1 MTFHVFG
8 SLTAMSKLKLNIT
21 MSIDGFVAGPNQSL
35 EDPLG
40 IGGMQLHEW
49 VLRLEAWRS
58 AHGLPGGEVDVDSEL
73 VSESTG
79 SSGAVV
85 MGRRMYSGGSGPWED
100 DPNAGGWWGD
110 EPPFHTPVFVVTH
123 HPREQRE
130 MQGGTT
136 FTFVT
141 DGIESAVQQA
151 RAAAGDQDVLVAGGG
166 SVVQQCLAAGV
177 LDEIQVHVAPV
188 LLGSGVRLFEDA
200 SPAGLEITRVV
211 DGPLATHIRYQIA
224 R

>member
-1 MTFHVFG
+1 MPKVRVDISM
-8 SLTAMSKLKLNIT
+8 SL
-21 MSIDGFVAGPNQSL
+21 DGFVAGPNQSL
-35 EDPLG
+35 DDPLG

-123 HPREQRE
+123 HPREPRE

-141 DGIESAVQQA
+141 GGIESAVQQA

>member
-1 MTFHVFG
+1 MPKVRVDISM
-8 SLTAMSKLKLNIT
+8 SL
-21 MSIDGFVAGPNQSL
+21 DGFVAGPHQSL

-85 MGRRMYSGGSGPWED
+85 MGRRMYSGGSGPWDD

-123 HPREQRE
+123 HPREPRE
-130 MQGGTT
+130 MQGGTS

-211 DGPLATHIRYQIA
+211 DGPLATHIRYQIG

>member
-1 MTFHVFG
+1 MAKVRVDISM
-8 SLTAMSKLKLNIT
+8 SL
-21 MSIDGFVAGPNQSL
+21 DGFVAGPNQSL

-40 IGGMQLHEW
+40 IGGEQLHEW
-49 VLRLEAWRS
+49 VIRLEAWRS

-85 MGRRMYSGGSGPWED
+85 MGRRMYSGGSGPWDD

-123 HPREQRE
+123 HPRELRE

-141 DGIESAVQQA
+141 DGVESAVQQA
-151 RAAAGDQDVLVAGGG
+151 RAAAGEQDVLVAGGG
-166 SVVQQCLAAGV
+166 SVVQQCLAAGL

-188 LLGSGVRLFEDA
+188 LLGGGVRLFEGA
-200 SPAGLEITRVV
+200 TPAGLELARVV
-211 DGPLATHIRYQIA
+211 DGPLATHIKYRIA

>member
-1 MTFHVFG
+1 VTMPKVRVDISM
-8 SLTAMSKLKLNIT
+8 SL
-21 MSIDGFVAGPNQSL
+21 DGFVAGPNQSL

-49 VLRLEAWRS
+49 VIRLEAWRS
-58 AHGLPGGEVDVDSEL
+58 AQGLPGGEVDVDSEL
-73 VSESTG
+73 VTESTG

-85 MGRRMYSGGSGPWED
+85 MGRRMYSGGSGPWEN

-123 HPREQRE
+123 HPRELRE

-136 FTFVT
+136 FAFVT
-141 DGIESAVQQA
+141 DGVESAVEQA
-151 RAAAGDQDVLVAGGG
+151 RAVAGEQDVLVAGGG
-166 SVVQQCLAAGV
+166 SVVQQCLAAGL

-200 SPAGLEITRVV
+200 SPAGLELERVV
-211 DGPLATHIRYQIA
+211 DGPLATHIKYRIA

>member
-1 MTFHVFG
+1 VPKVRADISM
-8 SLTAMSKLKLNIT
+8 SL
-21 MSIDGFVAGPNQSL
+21 DGFVAGPDQSL

-49 VLRLEAWRS
+49 VFRLEAWRS

-73 VSESTG
+73 VTESTG

-85 MGRRMYSGGSGPWED
+85 MGRKMYSGGSGPWED
-100 DPNAGGWWGD
+100 DPNGDGWWGD

-123 HPREQRE
+123 HPREPRE

-136 FTFVT
+136 FAFVT
-141 DGIESAVQQA
+141 DGVESAVEQA
-151 RAAAGDQDVLVAGGG
+151 RAVAGEQDVLVAGGG
-166 SVVQQCLAAGV
+166 SVVRQALAAGL
-177 LDEIQVHVAPV
+177 LDEIQVHIAPV
-188 LLGSGVRLFEDA
+188 LLGSGVRLFEGA

-211 DGPLATHIRYQIA
+211 AGPQATHIRYRIA